1 MRAAL
6 RQDLV
11 ADATEL
17 APQILAV
24 RDELE
29 SGGRLPA
36 ALVQCLDQAGLMQLY
51 LPRSMGGPEVDPIS
65 SYHVIEEISKV
76 DGSVGWCTFLSS
88 VGCYFSGW
96 LKADVG
102 RELFGS
108 DPHVRIAAS
117 FRALGEAQ
125 AVDGGYIVTGR
136 WNYASGIDH
145 ANWLAV
151 NCLVVDEKGPRL
163 TPAGVPEDRMFMIP
177 AEHATIYDTWT
188 PMGMLGTGSKD
199 FSIEG
204 ISVPEERSWGLWDS
218 AQEPS
223 PLYDPRLLLTMTW
236 TLVVANA
243 LGMARG
249 AMEAF
254 VELASQSGSTRSST
268 LLRDRTPI
276 QNTVGKAEAII
287 SASRT
292 YVLDSVEAVV
302 DVVTEG
308 KKDPGPEIAQARL
321 AITHGMWEAVKAVDM
336 LFHAAG
342 TNGIHQKY
350 PLERFFRD
358 VHVCVQHGAG
368 LLSNFDLGGQAM
380 LGLKPDDHGW

>member
-1 MRAAL
+1 MRAAS
-6 RQDLV
+6 RKDLV
-11 ADATEL
+11 AKAAAL
-17 APQILAV
+17 APQIRAV

-29 SGGRLPA
+29 SGRQLPA
-36 ALVQCLDQAGLMQLY
+36 VLAQALDEAGLMQLY
-51 LPRSMGGPEVDPIS
+51 LPASMGGPEVDPIS

-96 LKADVG
+96 LKTGVG
-102 RELFGS
+102 RELYGNN
-108 DPHVRIAAS
+108 PHVRVAAS
-117 FRALGEAQ
+117 FRNLGA
-125 AVDGGYIVTGR
+125 AHPVDGGYMVTGR

-151 NCLVVDEKGPRL
+151 NCQVVDENGPRL
-163 TPAGVPEDRMFMIP
+163 TPDGDSEDRMFMVP
-177 AEHATIYDTWT
+177 AEHAAIDDTWR

-199 FSIEG
+199 FAVEEIF
-204 ISVPEERSWGLWDS
+204 VPVERSWGLWDP
-218 AQEPS
+218 AQESS

-249 AMEAF
+249 AMEAL
-254 VELASQSGSTRSST
+254 VELANQSGSTRSST
-268 LLRDRTPI
+268 LLRDRVPI

-287 SASRT
+287 NASRT
-292 YVLDSVEAVV
+292 YVLDSVGTVV

-342 TNGIHQKY
+342 TNAIHQKF
-350 PLERFFRD
+350 PMERFFRD
-358 VHVCVQHGAG
+358 IHVCVQHGAG
-368 LLSNFDLGGQAM
+368 LLSNFDFGGQALM
-380 LGLKPDDHGW
+380 GLKPDDHGW

>member
-1 MRAAL
+1 M
-6 RQDLV
+6 RQDFV
-11 ADATEL
+11 AQAVAL
-17 APQILAV
+17 APQIRSA

-29 SGGRLPA
+29 SVRQLPA
-36 ALVQCLDQAGLMQLY
+36 ALVQSLDQAGLMQLY

-96 LKADVG
+96 LKAEVG
-102 RELFGS
+102 RELYGNN
-108 DPHVRIAAS
+108 PHVRIAAS

-125 AVDGGYIVTGR
+125 AVDGGYQVTGQ
-136 WNYASGIDH
+136 WDYASGIDH

-151 NCLVVDEKGPRL
+151 SCRVMDKEGLRL
-163 TPAGVPEDRMFMIP
+163 TPSGDPVNRMFMVS
-177 AEHATIYDTWT
+177 AEHATIYDTWN
-188 PMGMLGTGSKD
+188 PMGMFGTGSKD
-199 FSIEG
+199 FKVDG
-204 ISVPEERSWGLWDS
+204 IFVPEERTWGLGDP
-218 AQEPS
+218 AQESS

-243 LGMARG
+243 LGMSRG

-254 VELASQSGSTRSST
+254 VELANQSGSTRSTT
-268 LLRDRTPI
+268 LLRDRAPI

-287 SASRT
+287 NASRT
-292 YVLDSVEAVV
+292 YVLDSVGAVM
-302 DVVTEG
+302 DAVTGG

-342 TNGIHQKY
+342 TNAIHQKY

-358 VHVCVQHGAG
+358 IHVSVQHGAG
-368 LLSNFDLGGQAM
+368 LLSNFDSGGQAM
-380 LGLKPDDHGW
+380 LGIKPSDPGW

>member
-11 ADATEL
+11 AYATAL
-17 APQILAV
+17 APQISAV

-29 SGGRLPA
+29 SGGHLPA
-36 ALVQCLDQAGLMQLY
+36 ALVQALDQAGLMQLY

-65 SYHVIEEISKV
+65 SYHIIEEISKV

-88 VGCYFSGW
+88 VGCYYSGW
-96 LKADVG
+96 LKAEVG
-102 RELFGS
+102 RELYGS

-117 FRALGEAQ
+117 FRALGEAK

-136 WNYASGIDH
+136 WDYASGIDH

-151 NCLVVDEKGPRL
+151 GCRVADEKGPRL
-163 TPAGVPEDRMFMIP
+163 TPTGKPEERMFMVP
-177 AEHATIYDTWT
+177 AEHAAIHDTWS
-188 PMGMLGTGSKD
+188 PMGMRGTGSKD
-199 FSIEG
+199 FSVEA
-204 ISVPEERSWGLWDS
+204 ISVPEERSWGLWDP
-218 AQEPS
+218 AQES
-223 PLYDPRLLLTMTW
+223 SALYDPRLLLTMTW
-236 TLVVANA
+236 TLVAANA

-249 AMEAF
+249 AMETF
-254 VELASQSGSTRSST
+254 VELTNQSGSTRSST
-268 LLRDRTPI
+268 LLRDRASI

-287 SASRT
+287 NASRT
-292 YVLDSVEAVV
+292 YVLDSVGAVV
-302 DVVTEG
+302 DAVTEG
-308 KKDPGPEIAQARL
+308 KKDPSPETAQARL
-321 AITHGMWEAVKAVDM
+321 AITHGIWEAVKAVDM

-342 TNGIHQKY
+342 TNAIHQKY

-368 LLSNFDLGGQAM
+368 LLSNFDSVGQAM
-380 LGLKPDDHGW
+380 LGLKPSVPGW